1 MWKLIRL
8 EYKKNKI
15 LKYVMKV
22 GVITAIALLF
32 FFAFTF
38 WGIALDSDTGKVEP
52 DMVDKLPMLVTACM
66 DLVFMVFTT
75 SMYSSFLI
83 EPYQNKSIHLMFTYP
98 VSRKKVIVAKIA
110 AVWMFSLIASV
121 FTRLVVFVALKTGGC
136 FFTPDFLLNY
146 SIMDFSFW
154 SVQLVKSIEVVT
166 IVLLAVWGGMD
177 MKSTRMAVIFS
188 IILIVIMQGAVGD
201 LSLRSQS
208 WLPLILAALAIV
220 RTLIFVAGVEKKDVP
235 DF

>member
-22 GVITAIALLF
+22 GIITIIALLF
-32 FFAFTF
+32 FFSFTF

-98 VSRKKVIVAKIA
+98 VSRKKVIMAKIA

-121 FTRLVVFVALKTGGC
+121 FTRFVVFVALKIGGC

-146 SIMDFSFW
+146 RIMDFSFW

-201 LSLRSQS
+201 VSLRSQS